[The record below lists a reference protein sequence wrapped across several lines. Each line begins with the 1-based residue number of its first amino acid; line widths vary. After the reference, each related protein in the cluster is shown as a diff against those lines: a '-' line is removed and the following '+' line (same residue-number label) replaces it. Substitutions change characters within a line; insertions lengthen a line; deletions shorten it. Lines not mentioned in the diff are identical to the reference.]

1 MFRKIVHDRTAD
13 TVISQIE
20 DLVLDGVLR
29 PGDRL
34 PSEREL
40 SAELDVSRPILRA
53 ALKELESRHLLASR
67 PGEGT
72 YVAGILGTVFKEPMV
87 ELVRRHPRAIADYL
101 EFRREVEGLASAYA
115 AERATAADIA
125 ILDRILAAMEAA
137 HAKGDPAEESRL
149 DVEFHMAI
157 VEAAHNIVLLH
168 TMRSSYQLMAEGV
181 FHNRDRLY
189 AHAPY
194 RLSLL
199 EQHRVIHA
207 AIAAGNSDAAR
218 RAAEEHIAFVERELK
233 AVGET
238 LAREANAAR
247 RLAKYERAAMRT
259 LAT

>member
-1 MFRKIVHDRTAD
+1 MFRKIAHDRTAD
-13 TVISQIE
+13 TVVSQIE

-34 PSEREL
+34 PAERDL
-40 SAELDVSRPILRA
+40 SVQLDVSRPILRA
-53 ALKELESRHLLASR
+53 ALKELEARDLVWSR

-72 YVAGILGTVFKEPMV
+72 YVNEILGTVFKAPMV
-87 ELVRRHPRAIADYL
+87 ELVRRHPRALADYL
-101 EFRREVEGLASAYA
+101 EFRREVEGLASAFA

-125 ILDRILAAMEAA
+125 ILDRLLATMEAA
-137 HAKGDPAEESRL
+137 HAEGDPAEESRL

-189 AHAPY
+189 AHPPY

-199 EQHRVIHA
+199 EQHRAIHA
-207 AIAAGNSDAAR
+207 AIAAGDPATAR
-218 RAAEEHIAFVERELK
+218 RAAEAHIAFVERALK
-233 AVGET
+233 AVGDA
-238 LAREANAAR
+238 LAREENAAR
-247 RLAKYERAAMRT
+247 RLAKYERTAARSV
-259 LAT
+259 AS

>member
-1 MFRKIVHDRTAD
+1 MFHKIAHDRTAD
-13 TVISQIE
+13 SVVAQIE

-34 PSEREL
+34 PGEREA

-53 ALKELESRHLLASR
+53 ALKELEARGLVSAR

-72 YVAGILGTVFKEPMV
+72 YVAGILGTVFREPMV

-101 EFRREVEGLASAYA
+101 EFRREVEGVAAAFA
-115 AERATAADIA
+115 AERATAGDRA
-125 ILDRILAAMEAA
+125 ILDRLLAAMEAA
-137 HAKGDPAEESRL
+137 HSNGSPSEESRL

-194 RLSLL
+194 RQSLL
-199 EQHRVIHA
+199 EQHRNIRDAVKRGDA
-207 AIAAGNSDAAR
+207 VAAR
-218 RAAEEHIAFVERELK
+218 RAAEDHIAFVEKALK
-233 AVGET
+233 AVGQA

-247 RLAKYERAAMRT
+247 RLQKYERADAARM
-259 LAT
+259 AS

>member
-1 MFRKIVHDRTAD
+1 MIG
-13 TVISQIE
+13 QIE

-34 PSEREL
+34 PAEREL
-40 SAELDVSRPILRA
+40 SAELDVSRPILRS

-101 EFRREVEGLASAYA
+101 EFRREVEGLASAFA
-115 AERATAADIA
+115 AERATAADLA
-125 ILDRILAAMEAA
+125 ILERILDAMAAA

-168 TMRSSYQLMAEGV
+168 TMRSSYQLMAEDV

-199 EQHRVIHA
+199 DQHRAIHTG
-207 AIAAGNSDAAR
+207 IAGRDPAAAR
-218 RAAEEHIAFVERELK
+218 RAAENHIAFVEGALK

-238 LAREANAAR
+238 LAREAIAAR
-247 RLAKYERAAMRT
+247 RLAKYERAAARR
-259 LAT
+259 LAS

>member
-1 MFRKIVHDRTAD
+1 MFRKIAHDRTAD
-13 TVISQIE
+13 TVMRQIE

-34 PSEREL
+34 PAEREL

-53 ALKELESRHLLASR
+53 ALKELEARHLVASR

-72 YVAGILGTVFKEPMV
+72 YVAEILGTVFKEPMV
-87 ELVRRHPRAIADYL
+87 GLVRRHPRAIADYL
-101 EFRREVEGLASAYA
+101 EFRREVEGLASAFA
-115 AERATAADIA
+115 AERATAADLA
-125 ILDRILAAMEAA
+125 ILDRILAAMAEA
-137 HAKGDPAEESRL
+137 HAAADPAAESRL

-199 EQHRVIHA
+199 EQHRGIHA
-207 AIAAGNSDAAR
+207 AIAAGNTDAAR
-218 RAAEEHIAFVERELK
+218 RAAEDHIAFVERALK

-238 LAREANAAR
+238 LSREANAAR
-247 RLAKYERAAMRT
+247 RLAKYERAAART
-259 LAT
+259 LAS

>member
-13 TVISQIE
+13 AVISQIE

-34 PSEREL
+34 PAEREL
-40 SAELDVSRPILRA
+40 STELDVSRPILRA
-53 ALKELESRHLLASR
+53 ALKELEARRLVASR

-72 YVAGILGTVFKEPMV
+72 YVAEILGTAFKTPMV
-87 ELVRRHPRAIADYL
+87 GLVRRHPRAIADYL
-101 EFRREVEGLASAYA
+101 EFRREVEGLASAFA
-115 AERATAADIA
+115 AERATRADTA

-137 HAKGDPAEESRL
+137 HAEADPAAEARL
-149 DVEFHMAI
+149 DLEFHMAI
-157 VEAAHNIVLLH
+157 VEAAHNVVLLH
-168 TMRSSYQLMAEGV
+168 TVRSSYQLMAEGV

-189 AHAPY
+189 THAPY

-199 EQHRVIHA
+199 EQHRAIHA
-207 AIAAGNSDAAR
+207 AIAAADPDAAR
-218 RAAEEHIAFVERELK
+218 RAAQDHIAFVERALK

-247 RLAKYERAAMRT
+247 RLAKYERAAARSV
-259 LAT
+259 AS